1 MLVGPGV
8 RDTIDVI
15 HLLAFIR
22 VPHTSMTSTIFSR
35 ARIIG
40 LLVLALLVMPTAAF
54 AQEKVSIKV
63 QPSLIEEKVDPGQVL
78 SRAVEVTNFSSISQ
92 ILYLSVKDISSV
104 NDDGQPTF
112 SKVGETTPYDVSS
125 WISFSAPSVTLAPGE
140 SRKVPFLITV
150 PSQVSPGGHY
160 GGVIFQQNPP
170 DLTTSGTGVGYE
182 VAMLLSMRVSGD
194 IKEDAQVRDFQTEKM
209 IYGKTPVK
217 FLVRVENPGNV
228 IVRPRG
234 PIDLVN
240 MFGKKVD
247 TIRMNDAAAAV
258 FPGQIRPFEAEWDSA
273 NLLFGRYTATLVLA
287 YGDDGKQSTTPVVTR
302 LWILPTSII
311 IPASIFLIFFVLL
324 TWILMRLYVAK
335 RLRELS
341 SYAPRGGV
349 SSGGGGGMSRLTAV
363 TIALLSSIVIM
374 LGALFLFF

>member
-1 MLVGPGV
+1 
-8 RDTIDVI
+8 
-15 HLLAFIR
+15 
-22 VPHTSMTSTIFSR
+22 MTSFIASR
-35 ARIIG
+35 SRIVGI
-40 LLVLALLVMPTAAF
+40 LLLALLAVPVATY

-63 QPSLIEEKVDPGQVL
+63 QPSLLEEKVDPGQVL
-78 SRAVEVTNFSSISQ
+78 SRTVEVTNFSSIAQ
-92 ILYLSVKDISSV
+92 TLYLSVKDISSV
-104 NDDGQPTF
+104 NDSGQPTF
-112 SKVGETTPYDVSS
+112 AKAGEVTSYDVSS
-125 WISFSAPSVTLAPGE
+125 WVAFSAPSVTLAPGE
-140 SRKVPFLITV
+140 SRKVPFLISV

-160 GGVIFQQNPP
+160 GGVVFQQNPP

-194 IKEDAQVRDFQTEKM
+194 IKEEAQVRDFQAEKM

-217 FLVRVENPGNV
+217 FLVRIENPGNV

-302 LWILPTSII
+302 LWILPTNII
-311 IPASIFLIFFVLL
+311 IPAAIFLIFFVLL

-349 SSGGGGGMSRLTAV
+349 AGGGGGMSRLTAV